1 MTAEIDALISQLNI
15 TTRRVQA
22 YLNVKLKPLN
32 LTVNNYY
39 FILKINHD
47 TPLTQDQLFKRI
59 YLSPSNVTRRLS
71 QLIDLGLVEKQRS
84 AADGRSW
91 TVTLTPEGK
100 ALVPKV
106 ERILAQVN
114 TDAFSDLPPV
124 QQSEMIDALKLIDHN
139 LA

>member
-15 TTRRVQA
+15 TARRVQA

-114 TDAFSDLPPV
+114 TDAFGDLPPV

>member
-15 TTRRVQA
+15 TARRVQA

-114 TDAFSDLPPV
+114 TDAFSDLLPV